1 MRSSSYKFVCTVLLC
16 CLVFISSAEAQT
28 SGEWFRQ
35 KHTQKKYLLEQIA
48 ALRAYTGYVRKGYTV
63 VRDGLGIVRDI
74 TNGEFGLHELF
85 ITGLKK
91 ASPAVRNDVRIAETM
106 AMELSIVRS
115 FANLV
120 KVKGLPPDRLAYL
133 TKVRSKL
140 RNECLND
147 LEELLL
153 VVTSGKVEM
162 GDAERLSR
170 LEGIYQRLRDK
181 ADFVQD
187 FSTKVFLLNSQ
198 QHRETRNVKQ
208 IGGFYAH

>member
-1 MRSSSYKFVCTVLLC
+1 MRSSSYKIVCTVLLC
-16 CLVFISSAEAQT
+16 FLVFISSAEAQT

-48 ALRAYTGYVRKGYTV
+48 ALQVYTGYVRKGYAV
-63 VRDGLGIVRDI
+63 ARDGLGIVRDI
-74 TNGEFGLHELF
+74 TDGEFGLHELF

-91 ASPAVRNDVRIAETM
+91 ASSAVSNDVRIAEVM
-106 AMELSIVRS
+106 AMELSIVGS

-133 TKVRSKL
+133 KTVRSKL
-140 RNECLND
+140 TNECLND

-170 LEGIYQRLRDK
+170 LEQIHQRMRDK
-181 ADFVQD
+181 SDFVQD
-187 FSTKVFLLNSQ
+187 FSTQVFQLTKQ
-198 QHRETRNVKQ
+198 QDSETRNIKQ

>member
-1 MRSSSYKFVCTVLLC
+1 MRSSSYKFVYTVLLC

-91 ASPAVRNDVRIAETM
+91 ASPAVRNDVRIAEIM

-133 TKVRSKL
+133 TTVRSKL
-140 RNECLND
+140 RNECLD
-147 LEELLL
+147 DFEELLL

-170 LEGIYQRLRDK
+170 LEHIHQRMRDK

-187 FSTKVFLLNSQ
+187 FSTKVFLLTKQ
-198 QHRETRNVKQ
+198 QDSEARNVKQ